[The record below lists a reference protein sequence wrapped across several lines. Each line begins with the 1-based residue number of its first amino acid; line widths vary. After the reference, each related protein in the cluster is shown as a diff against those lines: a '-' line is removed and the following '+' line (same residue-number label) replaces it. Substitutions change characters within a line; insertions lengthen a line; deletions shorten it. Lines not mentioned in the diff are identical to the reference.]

1 MIKHFVS
8 LQWKSFVRAASFKT
22 NLAFRILMILGALYF
37 AGVFL
42 MLGVGVYF
50 IIEDMEIGDPLQVI
64 NGFMFYYFVGDLIL
78 RYTLQKMPVM
88 NIRTLL
94 YLPLTKKSVVRYSL
108 WKTIFSFFNIMH
120 AFFFVPFSFVLLSQG
135 YDPIGVVAWHLGMF
149 ALFYSN
155 NFINIMMN
163 NLDSVFY
170 PLAAGLIALGA
181 SQYYG
186 WFNITSYTQPF
197 FQQLYETPWTAIIPW
212 IVLVVLYIASFAYF
226 RKNMYLDAGLATK
239 RVEAKTEEYTWLNR
253 FGNLGPFLKND
264 IRLIR
269 RNKRSRTAVIMGV
282 FFLFYGLFF
291 FTGGE
296 EMLQHPTWKIFAGIF
311 ISGGFL
317 FSFGQYVPSWDSAY
331 YPLMMSQNI
340 QYKEYLN
347 SKWYLVIFATIISTI
362 LAAWYLF
369 FGVDYYIAILV
380 GALYNVGINSYLV
393 LWGGAYIKTP
403 IDLSTNK
410 NAFGDK
416 QAFNAKTM
424 LLTIPKLLLPLVIY
438 MIGYFLVN
446 STTGYILVGL
456 SGILGFVFKNRVFRL
471 IEQIYKKEKYKTL
484 LAYSQKGA

>member
-37 AGVFL
+37 AAVFL

-64 NGFMFYYFVGDLIL
+64 NGFVFYYLIGDLVL

-94 YLPLTKKSVVRYSL
+94 YLPLKKNSVVRYSL

-120 AFFFVPFSFVLLSQG
+120 AFFFVPFSLVLLSQG
-135 YDPIGVVAWHLGMF
+135 YDPVGVIAWHLGMF

-155 NFINIMMN
+155 NFINVMMN

-170 PLAAGLIALGA
+170 PLAAVLIALGA

-186 WFNITSYTQPF
+186 WFNITTYTQPF

-212 IVLVVLYIASFAYF
+212 IALVLLYFASFAYF

-291 FTGGE
+291 FTGGVE
-296 EMLQHPTWKIFAGIF
+296 TLQHPTWKIFAGIF
-311 ISGGFL
+311 VSGGFL

-347 SKWYLVIFATIISTI
+347 SKWYLVIFATIISTV

-424 LLTIPKLLLPLVIY
+424 LLTIPKLLLPLAIY
-438 MIGYFLVN
+438 MIGHFLVN

-456 SGILGFVFKNRVFRL
+456 SGLLGFVFKNRVFRM